1 MEANV
6 DIVILDAG
14 TWEVGGGG
22 TYMISETL
30 SLFIKPTF
38 ISATI
43 GLGFTSAVMR
53 KVIGA
58 SDLTGASF
66 ITGTDFFSR
75 F

>member
-1 MEANV
+1 
-6 DIVILDAG
+6 
-14 TWEVGGGG
+14 
-22 TYMISETL
+22 MIFVAL
-30 SLFIKPTF
+30 LLFITPTF

-58 SDLTGASF
+58 SDLTGASL
-66 ITGTDFFSR
+66 ITGSDFFSR

>member
-1 MEANV
+1 
-6 DIVILDAG
+6 
-14 TWEVGGGG
+14 
-22 TYMISETL
+22 MISMTL

-58 SDLTGASF
+58 NDLTGASF
-66 ITGTDFFSR
+66 MIACDFFSR

>member
-1 MEANV
+1 MLTLLYLMPVPE
-6 DIVILDAG
+6 
-14 TWEVGGGG
+14 GGGG
-22 TYMISETL
+22 GVHMISMTL
-30 SLFIKPTF
+30 SFIKPTF

-58 SDLTGASF
+58 NDLTGASF
-66 ITGTDFFSR
+66 MTACDFFSR